1 MVPSEALDE
10 IGVHVRR
17 LRTFREG
24 GVAGDVGGDDAA
36 GAAAAD
42 GAADAGGSDA
52 DEDMRPCAQSEY
64 VTPVPP

>member
-1 MVPSEALDE
+1 MLRP
-10 IGVHVRR
+10 
-17 LRTFREG
+17 RTFREG
-24 GVAGDVGGDDAA
+24 EVDRDAGGDDAA

-42 GAADAGGSDA
+42 GAAEACGSDT

>member
-1 MVPSEALDE
+1 MSGLGA
-10 IGVHVRR
+10 
-17 LRTFREG
+17 FRKG
-24 GVAGDVGGDDAA
+24 GGGRDVGGDDAA

-42 GAADAGGSDA
+42 GAAEACGSDA